1 MSSKKDNRK
10 VGRVKLEHPL
20 KVVIGSIGADVRYD
34 LLTKDISPNGFFLDF
49 ESPGRF
55 PFTQASIMEIWLT
68 LTATQTIFFNGKMA
82 RTVYPSNAADSSPGI
97 AVKIVQIKP
106 EHEQM
111 LLDFITENG
120 TSSEDDDEEPLS
132 TSIFS

>member
-55 PFTQASIMEIWLT
+55 PFTQASIMEVWLT
-68 LTATQTIFFNGKMA
+68 LTETQTIFFNGKMA
-82 RTVYPSNAADSSPGI
+82 RTVYPTNAADSSPGI

-106 EHEQM
+106 EHEQL
-111 LLDFITENG
+111 LLDFITSQGGSND
-120 TSSEDDDEEPLS
+120 DDDEELS

>member
-68 LTATQTIFFNGKMA
+68 LTENQTIFFNGKMA
-82 RTVYPSNAADSSPGI
+82 RTVYPTNAADSSPGI

-106 EHEQM
+106 EYEQL
-111 LLDFITENG
+111 LLDFITSQG
-120 TSSEDDDEEPLS
+120 GSSEDDDEELS